1 MRRSAARR
9 RKGFTLLELMA
20 VTVIIGILATLAI
33 TKVGQTKR
41 RAFLSAMQADLRNLI
56 TSAES
61 YFINR
66 NSYEGFV
73 PAAASTGVTLTFT
86 PKGAGFVATAVH
98 SGMPEITCS
107 VDTEEG
113 KTVPDCR

>member
-1 MRRSAARR
+1 MRRASARD

-33 TKVGQTKR
+33 TKFGQTKR

-61 YFINR
+61 HFVLR
-66 NSYEGFV
+66 NSYEGYV
-73 PAAASTGVTLTFT
+73 LPTASTGVTLTFT
-86 PKGAGFVATAVH
+86 PKGAGFVATAIH
-98 SGMPEITCS
+98 SGMPEVTCS
-107 VDTEEG
+107 IDTDEG
-113 KTVPDCR
+113 KTVPECK